1 MSYVDDFLLYK
12 MESVMDYKK
21 KLIIVNGFIHDF
33 AAGIWLAEIVM
44 ISWLHGAHLE
54 HPSTGEILNLMERRL
69 FWGSIVAAIIILAT
83 GAGRTFTY
91 VDNWY
96 GEDAEE
102 NRRRALVLK
111 HLILFIAYGL
121 GYVWVW
127 GKVFHG

>member
-1 MSYVDDFLLYK
+1 
-12 MESVMDYKK
+12 MDYKK
-21 KLIIVNGFIHDF
+21 KLIIINGFFHDF

-44 ISWLHGAHLE
+44 IGWLHGAHLA
-54 HPSTGEILNLMERRL
+54 HPSTTDILNLMERQL
-69 FWGSIVAAIIILAT
+69 FWGSVVAAIIVLAT

-102 NRRRALVLK
+102 KRRRALVYK
-111 HLILFIAYGL
+111 HLILFIAYGF
-121 GYVWVW
+121 GYIWVW